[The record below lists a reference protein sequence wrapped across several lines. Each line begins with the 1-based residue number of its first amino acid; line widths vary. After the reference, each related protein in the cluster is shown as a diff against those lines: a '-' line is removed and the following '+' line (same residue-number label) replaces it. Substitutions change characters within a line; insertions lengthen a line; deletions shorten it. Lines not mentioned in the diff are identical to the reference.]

1 MISGLVKRGR
11 SQNFGLTGAE
21 KLRKSYYKVESLCKK
36 NQMEG
41 QEYIK
46 LLTKI
51 KNQIKK
57 VESQE
62 VYQLVILT
70 MPSAMQ
76 IMRNEEFDKLDN
88 LKEEGL
94 ELARKGK
101 LYTKLI
107 VEASELLKKEAVKI
121 FSELAEN

>member
-1 MISGLVKRGR
+1 
-11 SQNFGLTGAE
+11 
-21 KLRKSYYKVESLCKK
+21 
-36 NQMEG
+36 
-41 QEYIK
+41 
-46 LLTKI
+46 
-51 KNQIKK
+51 
-57 VESQE
+57 
-62 VYQLVILT
+62 

-107 VEASELLKKEAVKI
+107 VEASELLKQEAVKI

>member
-1 MISGLVKRGR
+1 
-11 SQNFGLTGAE
+11 
-21 KLRKSYYKVESLCKK
+21 
-36 NQMEG
+36 MEG

>member
-1 MISGLVKRGR
+1 
-11 SQNFGLTGAE
+11 
-21 KLRKSYYKVESLCKK
+21 
-36 NQMEG
+36 
-41 QEYIK
+41 
-46 LLTKI
+46 
-51 KNQIKK
+51 
-57 VESQE
+57 
-62 VYQLVILT
+62 
-70 MPSAMQ
+70 MQ